1 LVLFDTQQ
9 YFQLDATSA
18 ASVFW
23 DTDLPQPDTTQI
35 NVLAENKQNDNT
47 GSWHHMQTDMNS
59 KSNSNNTMLR
69 NQTEG
74 SWLSSPRSSCPSHL
88 FQDTTDDSKSVS
100 AWPVSKPH
108 SSRLNNEHVLEQV
121 DKESKVE
128 TATSYR
134 LFGIDLI
141 DHSRN
146 SPAVEKA
153 SPHAVNVAKV
163 TTEGCTSTLSQTDAG
178 HMSEVPNSSSKERK
192 QEQQQVSPKETQ
204 SKQISRSRT
213 KVLSIDCLFS

>member
-1 LVLFDTQQ
+1 
-9 YFQLDATSA
+9 
-18 ASVFW
+18 
-23 DTDLPQPDTTQI
+23 
-35 NVLAENKQNDNT
+35 
-47 GSWHHMQTDMNS
+47 MQTDMNS

-74 SWLSSPRSSCPSHL
+74 SWLSSPHSSCPSQL

-108 SSRLNNEHVLEQV
+108 PPRLNNEHALDQV

-153 SPHAVNVAKV
+153 SPLAVNVPKV
-163 TTEGCTSTLSQTDAG
+163 TTTEGCTSTLSQTDAG
-178 HMSEVPNSSSKERK
+178 HMSEVPKASSKERK

-213 KVLSIDCLFS
+213 KVLNIDC